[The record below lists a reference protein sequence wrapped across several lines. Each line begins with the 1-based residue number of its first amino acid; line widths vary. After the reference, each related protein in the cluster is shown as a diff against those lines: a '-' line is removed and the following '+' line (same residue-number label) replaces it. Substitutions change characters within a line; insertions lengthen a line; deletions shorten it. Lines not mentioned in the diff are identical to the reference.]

1 MLADG
6 YIYEKRFKKEKMGRG
21 RAGGGP
27 LNYIYKLSSTAGSDV
42 RKLDSHELS
51 QEQLTDLEQDIAF
64 PPILQVDQVR
74 KFGLEEQARSELVLP
89 KSKHAI
95 NARLKVNEPAEEG
108 G

>member
-1 MLADG
+1 M
-6 YIYEKRFKKEKMGRG
+6 
-21 RAGGGP
+21 
-27 LNYIYKLSSTAGSDV
+27 

-108 G
+108 C

>member
-1 MLADG
+1 M
-6 YIYEKRFKKEKMGRG
+6 KKDLKKKKWAGGGR
-21 RAGGGP
+21 GGGP
-27 LNYIYKLSSTAGSDV
+27 LNYIYKLSSAAGSDV

-108 G
+108 C